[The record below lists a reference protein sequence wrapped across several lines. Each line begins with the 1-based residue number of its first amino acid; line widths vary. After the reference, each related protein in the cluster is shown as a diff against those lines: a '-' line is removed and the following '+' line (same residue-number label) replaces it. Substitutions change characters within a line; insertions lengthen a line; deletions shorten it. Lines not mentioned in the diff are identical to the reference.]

1 MLDRE
6 QLEALRQDIRR
17 MTELDNAHLEEIRSQ
32 VRSLRDRVKPIR
44 PRNATAVA
52 LMATDGGEN
61 YIRFDPYLIVPV
73 RIVDSYG
80 KPHYVGAVSPYTNIA
95 QLNEFHLEKRTPLG
109 ILMRDL
115 GVDGL
120 WNLSRFIPH
129 PDTPP
134 EAIRRSWVQTL
145 PRSHG
150 MGGAI

>member
-73 RIVDSYG
+73 RIVDST
-80 KPHYVGAVSPYTNIA
+80 ANLTMLAQSPPT
-95 QLNEFHLEKRTPLG
+95 R
-109 ILMRDL
+109 
-115 GVDGL
+115 V
-120 WNLSRFIPH
+120 
-129 PDTPP
+129 
-134 EAIRRSWVQTL
+134 
-145 PRSHG
+145 
-150 MGGAI
+150 